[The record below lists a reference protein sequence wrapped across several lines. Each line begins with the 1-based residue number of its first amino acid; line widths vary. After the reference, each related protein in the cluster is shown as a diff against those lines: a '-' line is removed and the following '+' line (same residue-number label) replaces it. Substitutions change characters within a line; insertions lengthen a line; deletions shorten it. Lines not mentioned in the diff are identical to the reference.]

1 VSSPLPPWN
10 ETVAYIKQLRKPTV
24 HHLLRRAKA
33 DGKVLVQ
40 PRCGVG
46 SQERMEQ
53 LLRRLERD
61 ARPDILTLTIDS
73 YTRLLHFDVVA
84 DLLAHDPDAL
94 NGYPLVNHG
103 WERGRRLNEAVETP
117 LQIRHGSPD
126 GRQLFEISLMAGITA
141 FEGGGISYNIPY
153 SKNVPLATSLSHWQ
167 EIDRVCGKLAAE
179 EQIYVDRELFGTLT
193 AVLIPPAISLSVT
206 LLEAL
211 LAAREGVK
219 CISIA
224 YPQGGNLVQDVAALR
239 AIPRL
244 MAQHLPKDVEVF
256 PVLHQWMGPFP
267 RERRT
272 ADALIFYGAVTACL
286 GAATKV
292 INKSYMEAIGIPSI
306 EANALGIH
314 MTRAATS
321 SIFEFIEVSED
332 AVNDEMSVIIDEVNE
347 LVAPVVDSPD
357 PMSAMIAA
365 FARGWLDV
373 PFSPSHHVRSAVLPM
388 RDPTGSIRLFEFG
401 NLCLSKTSKERHLA
415 QLGHFTNL
423 ESFDHLQKI
432 HEDMFYFCNID
443 ANTERVSARRHALQ
457 RRPVME

>member
-1 VSSPLPPWN
+1 MSPPLPPWN
-10 ETVAYIKQLRKPTV
+10 EIVAYIKQLRKPTV
-24 HHLLRRAKA
+24 HQLLRCAKA
-33 DGKVLVQ
+33 GETMLVQ

-46 SQERMEQ
+46 SHERMEQ
-53 LLRRLERD
+53 LLRQLERD

-84 DLLAHDPDAL
+84 DLLTHNPDAL

-103 WERGRRLNEAVETP
+103 WQRGRSLNEAVETP

-126 GRQLFEISLMAGITA
+126 GRQLFETSLMAGITA
-141 FEGGGISYNIPY
+141 FEGGGISYNVPY
-153 SKNVPLATSLSHWQ
+153 SKNVPLATSLGHWQ
-167 EIDRVCGKLAAE
+167 EIDRLCGKLAAE

-193 AVLIPPAISLSVT
+193 AVLMPPAISLSVT
-206 LLEAL
+206 LLEAI

-256 PVLHQWMGPFP
+256 SVLHEWMGPFP

-272 ADALIFYGAVTACL
+272 ADALIFYGALTACL

-292 INKSYMEAIGIPSI
+292 INKSYMEAFGIPSI
-306 EANALGIH
+306 EANVLGILA
-314 MTRAATS
+314 TRAATS
-321 SIFEFIEVSED
+321 NIFKFIEVSED
-332 AVNDEMSVIIDEVNE
+332 AVNDEMGFIIGEVNE

-357 PMSAMIAA
+357 PMSAMITA
-365 FARGWLDV
+365 FARGWLDI

-401 NLCLSKTSKERHLA
+401 NLCLSKASKERHQT
-415 QLGHFTNL
+415 QLGRFTSHK
-423 ESFDHLQKI
+423 SFDHLRKI
-432 HEDMFYFCNID
+432 QDDMFYLCNID
-443 ANTERVSARRHALQ
+443 ANTERSGPAVYSTETSR
-457 RRPVME
+457 